1 MNNSLLLLLGAAEG
15 SSAGGGSAMTSL
27 IPFALI
33 FLIMYL
39 LIIRPQSRKQKALRN
54 MIANLKKGDHVI
66 TIGGIHGTVH
76 QVYDKTVIILVD
88 SVKMEFN
95 KESVATIVNAS
106 DKKATSSKNTTKS
119 KKEAL
124 TTASDETKK
133 TKKTKGKKQNPESD
147 N

>member
-15 SSAGGGSAMTSL
+15 SSAGGGSALTSL
-27 IPFALI
+27 LPFALI

-54 MIANLKKGDHVI
+54 MISNLKKGDQVI

-76 QVYDKTVIILVD
+76 QVHDKTVVILVD

-95 KESVATIVNAS
+95 KESVATIVGTSNPNAGS
-106 DKKATSSKNTTKS
+106 ARSGKSTATS
-119 KKEAL
+119 KKEELPA
-124 TTASDETKK
+124 TSDETKK
-133 TKKTKGKKQNPESD
+133 TKGKRQSPKSD